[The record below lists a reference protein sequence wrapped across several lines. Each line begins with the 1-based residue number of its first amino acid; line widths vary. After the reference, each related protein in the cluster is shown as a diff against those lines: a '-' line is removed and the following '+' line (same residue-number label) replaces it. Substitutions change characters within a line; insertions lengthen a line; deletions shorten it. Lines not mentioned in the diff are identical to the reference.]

1 MPKVLLIDNEE
12 SIRKIFSIVLKK
24 QGYHV
29 LIAESGRKGLEL
41 FKQQIPPI
49 VLIDIKM
56 PGMDGI
62 EVLKRV
68 KEMNPETEVII
79 ITGHGDMDLAISA
92 LKLGASDFLTK
103 PISDEALFIAL
114 KRVKE
119 KLELKKKLKQYTYNL
134 EDLVRKRTEEIEKMY
149 EQMKV
154 FYELSQHLSEKT
166 SLKETVDF
174 VLKKVKEVV
183 SYDYALPIIFDYKK
197 TRFIP
202 IEEYDSPTILGNW
215 EQICSI
221 ASVSEPL
228 YVKEVELKKKL
239 LIRALKI
246 FPHLALIPVVKK
258 KEVVGC
264 IIMASYIKAS
274 LSKQNIR
281 FMYLMFSQASGV
293 IRRITIQD
301 EHLERLHEQIRVL
314 SGCGD
319 IVGKDPK
326 MQRIYQ
332 LVLDVA
338 PTNATVLIQGESG
351 TGKELIARAIHINSL
366 RKNRP
371 FIVVNCSAYPQ
382 TLIESELFG
391 YEKGAFTGATQRKL
405 GRFEMA
411 HGGTIFLDE
420 VSEIPI
426 ASQVRILRFLQC
438 QEFERLGGMETIKV
452 DVRVIA
458 ATNKDLNAEVKRGN
472 FREDLYYRLNVI
484 PTNLPP
490 LRERKGDILILV
502 DYFLK
507 RLSTKSGKGIKKVSS
522 RAIQLLLNYSWP
534 GNVRELENVLEYA
547 FILTKNEII
556 EAKTLS
562 QVLKPTSSA
571 LAKKANICSLRDNEK
586 EFLIEMLNK
595 FNWNKLQVA
604 KRLGISRST
613 LYAKLKK
620 YNLMYNNNTIM
631 SNYST

>member
-246 FPHLALIPVVKK
+246 FSHLALIPVVKK